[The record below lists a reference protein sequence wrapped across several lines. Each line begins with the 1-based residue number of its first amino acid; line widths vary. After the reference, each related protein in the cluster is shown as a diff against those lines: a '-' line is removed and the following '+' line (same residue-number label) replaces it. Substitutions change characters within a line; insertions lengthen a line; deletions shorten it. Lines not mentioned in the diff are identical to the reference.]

1 MAKPPI
7 ARADGVALCF
17 EGGGMR
23 ASYTAAVSQA
33 IEDLGLDFPYVCGV
47 SAGSSLTVNH
57 VARDAHRSRLQF
69 VDYADDPRFGGL
81 DHFLRG
87 EGYFNS
93 DYLYEGCVES
103 GEVPV
108 RWGAFCENPAEAAM
122 QAFSADTGRT
132 RVWHKADYA
141 DPVDLAHHARA
152 SSTMPLLMNPVEI
165 EGELWFDGGLGDRGG
180 LPHGM
185 ALADG
190 YERLVV
196 VTTRPR
202 GYRKETLGTAQRL
215 LARRALARYPRVAEA
230 LIARAQAY
238 NDALA
243 ELEDME
249 RRGQALVIRPDAM
262 PVDNACLD
270 RARLE
275 ASWDAGYIQA
285 ARDLERVV
293 AFCGL

>member
-1 MAKPPI
+1 MAKTPVTV
-7 ARADGVALCF
+7 ANGVALCF

-23 ASYTAAVSQA
+23 AAYTAAFSQA
-33 IEDLGLDFPYVCGV
+33 LEDLGLDFPYVCGV

-69 VDYADDPRFGGL
+69 VEYADDPRFGGL
-81 DHFLRG
+81 DHFLHG

-93 DYLYEGCVES
+93 DYLYEGCVAT

-108 RWGAFCENPAEAAM
+108 RWDVFCRNPAEAAM

-141 DPVDLAHHARA
+141 GPVDLARHARA
-152 SSTMPLLMNPVEI
+152 SSTMPVLMNPVRI

-202 GYRKETLGTAQRL
+202 GYRKQTMGTAQRL
-215 LARRALARYPRVAEA
+215 LARHALGRYPAVAEA
-230 LIARAQAY
+230 LIERAGRY
-238 NDALA
+238 NDAMA
-243 ELEDME
+243 ELEELE
-249 RRGQALVIRPDAM
+249 RRGQALVIRPDTM

-270 RARLE
+270 RERLS
-275 ASWDAGYIQA
+275 AAWDAGYVQA